1 MTAMTH
7 GTPASAGRRSQN
19 KREKRDRIVAAARHL
34 FAENGYE
41 AVATQ
46 QVSEAA
52 GIGVGTLFRYAATKG
67 ELLLMVYNDE
77 FAEAIDR
84 GRVAAARAHGT
95 EEAVWELA
103 RALVDGIA
111 ADPHTVAMYQ
121 RELLF
126 GGAGEGHRDE
136 GLMLVAAWQ
145 HAVAQHLARS
155 VGVAD
160 DDERVVL
167 AARTAFA
174 ALSLI
179 ASDVRRDA
187 RTPHQLRLQIAQI
200 VAGLS
205 AQVAHGE

>member
-7 GTPASAGRRSQN
+7 GAPAPAGRRSQN
-19 KREKRDRIVAAARHL
+19 KREKRDRIVAAARDL

-46 QVSEAA
+46 QVSDAA

-67 ELLLMVYNDE
+67 ELLLMVYNEE

-167 AARTAFA
+167 AARTGFA

-179 ASDVRRDA
+179 ASDVRRDV